1 MELQTLFVTLF
12 GKNGILVMGVM
23 IPIVTLLSATNNWLE
38 SADVSLWKYPLLWL
52 KDLLISE
59 IIMSPF
65 CFGLNQRSPFV
76 GVLCIAGS
84 FYLAIL
90 TGKICNV
97 ISCWHDKRG

>member
-1 MELQTLFVTLF
+1 MELQNLFVPF
-12 GKNGILVMGVM
+12 SRRWENGALVMGVM
-23 IPIVTLLSATNNWLE
+23 IPIVTLFSAINDWLE
-38 SADVSLWKYPLLWL
+38 SDDVSLWKYPLLWF
-52 KDLLISE
+52 KGLLISE

-97 ISCWHDKRG
+97 ISC